1 MVDLEDVDFPVGRTV
16 LVVDVPDP
24 DLLELLPSSAGSVEI
39 ALALFSSVSDPGF
52 SFLSL
57 PNVKLIPKWNCP
69 FLTFLVSI
77 LRLEDALFERKFSF
91 GFKTPKAKMT
101 IRQ

>member
-1 MVDLEDVDFPVGRTV
+1 MDLEDVDLPVGRTV
-16 LVVDVPDP
+16 LMVDVP
-24 DLLELLPSSAGSVEI
+24 DLLELPPSSAGVVET

-69 FLTFLVSI
+69 FLT
-77 LRLEDALFERKFSF
+77 
-91 GFKTPKAKMT
+91 
-101 IRQ
+101 